1 MTPESGKL
9 KDKLDAKES
18 GDLHTE
24 TDISDDDEESGS
36 PEPKKQKCATARY
49 VDEKRKKLEK
59 KLSTRQKESLMLETM
74 REDVELKKKLLGH
87 DTSKTSTA
95 DQALNKIEKSA
106 LNLSQAIL
114 TGFQQLSSL
123 QPTGNQFAELRHP
136 QPDHGYPF
144 GHAAYHNNSNNFV
157 MQQQF
162 PGMGSPL
169 SHVASASGQSSSPNS
184 SVSWEE
190 GSVEDQKQNVYQNW
204 S

>member
-1 MTPESGKL
+1 M
-9 KDKLDAKES
+9 DAKES

-24 TDISDDDEESGS
+24 TNISDDDEESGP
-36 PEPKKQKCATARY
+36 PEHKKQKCATGRY

-74 REDVELKKKLLGH
+74 REDVELKKKLLAD

-95 DQALNKIEKSA
+95 DQALNKIADSMQI
-106 LNLSQAIL
+106 LSQAIF

-144 GHAAYHNNSNNFV
+144 GHAVYRNNPNHF

-162 PGMGSPL
+162 PGMGSSL
-169 SHVASASGQSSSPNS
+169 SHVASASGRSSSPNS
-184 SVSWEE
+184 SASWEE